1 MKNTLIFTL
10 LLTALQMQ
18 AQTIITDTTFITP
31 TAQGL
36 YLTHLTIDDQGKRT
50 QTDVPI
56 TDTVQQVQALRQL
69 SSQEIGRRV
78 ADMRVVQKYRAEIGG
93 MIRDGNQIESAYGVI
108 LFDTTG
114 QKDLT
119 LQTWGLKGYTQQTT
133 IFFRVVKVQGLD
145 RLQWSFTKAAGTW
158 KRAYYSPG
166 YLRLTEWNAEGFIE
180 FFQNGANWY
189 SLGTDYVIRPATTVK
204 R

>member
-1 MKNTLIFTL
+1 MKKILFII
-10 LLTALQMQ
+10 LTVLSLQAK
-18 AQTIITDTTFITP
+18 AQVVDTTFIT
-31 TAQGL
+31 ANELGL
-36 YLTHLTIDDQGKRT
+36 FFSHLIIDETGKRT

-114 QKDLT
+114 QKELT
-119 LQTWGLKGYTQQTT
+119 LQTWALKGYTQQTT
-133 IFFRVVKVQGLD
+133 IFFRVVKVQGLE

-166 YLRLTEWNAEGFIE
+166 YLRLTEWNVEGFIE
-180 FFQNGANWY
+180 YFQNGNNWY
-189 SLGTDYVIRPATTVK
+189 SLGTDYVIRPATVVK

>member
-1 MKNTLIFTL
+1 
-10 LLTALQMQ
+10 MQ

-36 YLTHLTIDDQGKRT
+36 YLTHLTIDDQGKHT

-56 TDTVQQVQALRQL
+56 KDTLQQVQALRQL
-69 SSQEIGRRV
+69 SAQEIGRRV
-78 ADMRVVQKYRAEIGG
+78 ADMRIVQKYRAEIGG
-93 MIRDGNQIESAYGVI
+93 MIRDGNQIESTYGVI

-114 QKDLT
+114 QKELT
-119 LQTWGLKGYTQQTT
+119 LQTWALRGYTQQTT
-133 IFFRVVKVQGLD
+133 IYFRIIKVQGLD

-166 YLRLTEWNAEGFIE
+166 YLRLTEWDSEGFIE
-180 FFQNGANWY
+180 YFQNGANWY
-189 SLGTDYVIRPATTVK
+189 SLGTDYVIRPATVAK

>member
-1 MKNTLIFTL
+1 MRNTLIIAL
-10 LLTALQMQ
+10 IATALQMQ

-36 YLTHLTIDDQGKRT
+36 YLTHLTIDDTGKRT

-56 TDTVQQVQALRQL
+56 TDTVQQVQALRSL
-69 SSQEIGRRV
+69 SASEISRRCN
-78 ADMRVVQKYRAEIGG
+78 DYKVVNKYRAEIGA
-93 MIRDGNQIESAYGVI
+93 MIRDGAQIEGAYGVI

-114 QKDLT
+114 QTELT
-119 LQTWGLKGYTQQTT
+119 LQTLTLKGYSQQTT
-133 IFFRVVKVQGLD
+133 IFFRKVKVQGLE

-166 YLRLTEWNAEGFIE
+166 YLRLTGWDAEGFIE
-180 FFQNGANWY
+180 FFQNGNNWY
-189 SLGTDYVIRPATTVK
+189 SLGTDYVIRPAIGVK

>member
-1 MKNTLIFTL
+1 
-10 LLTALQMQ
+10 MQ

-93 MIRDGNQIESAYGVI
+93 MIRDGNQIEQAYGVI

-119 LQTWGLKGYTQQTT
+119 LQTWVLKGYTQQTT
-133 IFFRVVKVQGLD
+133 IFFRIIKVQGLD
-145 RLQWSFTKAAGTW
+145 RLQWSFTKATGTW

-166 YLRLTEWNAEGFIE
+166 YLRLTEWDSEGFIE

-189 SLGTDYVIRPATTVK
+189 SLGTDYVIRPATVVK

>member
-56 TDTVQQVQALRQL
+56 KDTVQQVAALRQL

-93 MIRDGNQIESAYGVI
+93 MIRDGNQIEQAYRVI

-114 QKDLT
+114 QKELT
-119 LQTWGLKGYTQQTT
+119 LQTWALKGYTQQTT

-145 RLQWSFTKAAGTW
+145 RLQWSFTKATGTW

-166 YLRLTEWNAEGFIE
+166 YLRLTEWNEEGFIE
-180 FFQNGANWY
+180 YFQNGANWY
-189 SLGTDYVIRPATTVK
+189 SLGTDYVIRPATVAK

>member
-69 SSQEIGRRV
+69 SGQEIGRRV
-78 ADMRVVQKYRAEIGG
+78 ADMRVVQKYRSEIGG

-119 LQTWGLKGYTQQTT
+119 LQTWAIKGYTQQTT

-145 RLQWSFTKAAGTW
+145 RLQWSFTKATGTW

-180 FFQNGANWY
+180 FFQNGANWF
-189 SLGTDYVIRPATTVK
+189 SLGTDYVIRPATVVK
-204 R
+204 K

>member
-10 LLTALQMQ
+10 LLTALTAS

-69 SSQEIGRRV
+69 SAQEIGRRV

-114 QKDLT
+114 QKKLT
-119 LQTWGLKGYTQQTT
+119 LQTWALKGYTQQTT

-145 RLQWSFTKAAGTW
+145 RLQWSFTKATGTW

-166 YLRLTEWNAEGFIE
+166 YLRLTEWDSEGFIE
-180 FFQNGANWY
+180 YFQNGNNWY
-189 SLGTDYVIRPATTVK
+189 SLGTDYVIRPATVVK

>member
-36 YLTHLTIDDQGKRT
+36 YLTHLTIDDQGKRM

-56 TDTVQQVQALRQL
+56 TDTVQQAQALRRL

-119 LQTWGLKGYTQQTT
+119 LQTWSLKGYTQQTT

-145 RLQWSFTKAAGTW
+145 RLQWSFTKATGTW

-166 YLRLTEWNAEGFIE
+166 YLRLTEWDSEGFIE
-180 FFQNGANWY
+180 YFQNGNNWY
-189 SLGTDYVIRPATTVK
+189 SLGTDYVIRPATVVK

>member
-93 MIRDGNQIESAYGVI
+93 MIRDGNQIEQAYGVI

-114 QKDLT
+114 QKELT
-119 LQTWGLKGYTQQTT
+119 LQTWALKGYTQQTT

-145 RLQWSFTKAAGTW
+145 RLQWSFTKATGTW

-166 YLRLTEWNAEGFIE
+166 YLRLTEWNSEGFIE
-180 FFQNGANWY
+180 YFQNGNNWY
-189 SLGTDYVIRPATTVK
+189 SLGTDYVIRPATVVK

>member
-1 MKNTLIFTL
+1 
-10 LLTALQMQ
+10 MQ

-69 SSQEIGRRV
+69 SAQEIGRRV
-78 ADMRVVQKYRAEIGG
+78 ADMRVVQKYRSEIGG

-119 LQTWGLKGYTQQTT
+119 LQAWALKGYTQQTT

-180 FFQNGANWY
+180 FFQNGANWF
-189 SLGTDYVIRPATTVK
+189 SLGTDYVIRPATVVK

>member
-56 TDTVQQVQALRQL
+56 KDTLQQVQALRQL
-69 SSQEIGRRV
+69 SAQEIGRRV

-119 LQTWGLKGYTQQTT
+119 LQTWALKGYTQQTT

-145 RLQWSFTKAAGTW
+145 RLQWSFTKATGTW

-166 YLRLTEWNAEGFIE
+166 YLRLTEWDSEGFIE
-180 FFQNGANWY
+180 YFQNGANWY
-189 SLGTDYVIRPATTVK
+189 SLGTDYVIRPATVVK

>member
-114 QKDLT
+114 QKELT
-119 LQTWGLKGYTQQTT
+119 LQTWALKGYSQQTT

-145 RLQWSFTKAAGTW
+145 RLQWSFTKATGTW

-166 YLRLTEWNAEGFIE
+166 YLRLTEWDSEGFIE
-180 FFQNGANWY
+180 YFQNGANWY
-189 SLGTDYVIRPATTVK
+189 SLGTDYVIRPATVAK

>member
-56 TDTVQQVQALRQL
+56 KDTLQQVQALRQL
-69 SSQEIGRRV
+69 SAQEIGRRV

-114 QKDLT
+114 QKELT
-119 LQTWGLKGYTQQTT
+119 LQTWALKGYTQQTT

-145 RLQWSFTKAAGTW
+145 RLQWSFTKATGTW

-189 SLGTDYVIRPATTVK
+189 SLGTDYVIRPATVAK

>member
-56 TDTVQQVQALRQL
+56 KDTLQQVQALRQL
-69 SSQEIGRRV
+69 SAQEIGRRV

-114 QKDLT
+114 QKELT
-119 LQTWGLKGYTQQTT
+119 LQTWALKGYTQQTT

-145 RLQWSFTKAAGTW
+145 RLQWSFTKATGTW

-166 YLRLTEWNAEGFIE
+166 YLRLTEWDSEGFIE
-180 FFQNGANWY
+180 YFQNGANWY
-189 SLGTDYVIRPATTVK
+189 SLGTDYVIRPATVAK

>member
-119 LQTWGLKGYTQQTT
+119 LQTWALKGYTQQTT

-145 RLQWSFTKAAGTW
+145 RLQWSFTKATGTW

-166 YLRLTEWNAEGFIE
+166 YLRLTEWDSEGFIE
-180 FFQNGANWY
+180 FFQNGNNWF
-189 SLGTDYVIRPATTVK
+189 SLGTDYVIRPATVVK